1 MLLEVVT
8 PERLLL
14 SEEVEEV
21 IAPGEFGQFGV
32 LPGHRPF
39 VATLSVGELC
49 FRKGERE
56 KSIAIGEGF
65 AEVLPDRVTVLVEWA
80 FFGEEIDPQEAKAQK
95 EEAEKRLKELVP
107 LDPQYEEV
115 LRRLKEAT
123 VKLEV
128 FEKYHSET
136 SKAPR

>member
-14 SEEVEEV
+14 SEEVDEV

-39 VATLSVGELC
+39 VATLTTGEL
-49 FRKGERE
+49 FYKQKERE
-56 KSIAIGEGF
+56 TTIAIGEGF
-65 AEVLPDRVTVLVEWA
+65 AEVLPDRITILVEWA
-80 FFGEEIDPQEAKAQK
+80 FFGEEIDPEEVKRQK
-95 EEAEKRLKELVP
+95 EEAEKKLKELVP
-107 LDPQYEEV
+107 LDQEYEEV
-115 LRRLKEAT
+115 VRRLKEAT

-128 FEKYHSET
+128 SQKYHSEI

>member
-14 SEEVEEV
+14 SQEVDEV

-39 VATLSVGELC
+39 VATLTTGELY
-49 FRKGERE
+49 FRE
-56 KSIAIGEGF
+56 KEKERVIAIGEGI
-65 AEVLPDRVTVLVEWA
+65 AEVLPERITILVEWA
-80 FFGEEIDPQEAKAQK
+80 FFGEEIDLQEAKTQK
-95 EEAEKRLKELVP
+95 EEAEKKLKELIP
-107 LDPQYEEV
+107 LDPEYEGA

-123 VKLEV
+123 VKFEV
-128 FEKYHSET
+128 SQRYHSES